1 MNLRLLPTLLAA
13 ASLLLTGCLPESK
26 NPLSTPMNST
36 VDDRLE
42 GIYVSRRE
50 KKDEDLSTM
59 HFHYRGIKANGQVR
73 ATPWLE
79 VLDVEHEKAGGM
91 KANAYR
97 VLTTHIGEQDYMS
110 FQDLSKGKDKAPY
123 HFARYE
129 FSWTGTL
136 RIWLI
141 NSDAVADA
149 IKAGKLRGTVK
160 ASKYTKDITITDSTE
175 RLAAFVK
182 ASDPVKLFEGKP
194 MVLYR
199 LTR

>member
-1 MNLRLLPTLLAA
+1 MNIRLLPALLAT
-13 ASLLLTGCLPESK
+13 ASLLLAGCLPESK
-26 NPLSTPMNST
+26 NPLSTPANST
-36 VDDRLE
+36 VDQRLE
-42 GIYVSRRE
+42 GIYVARRE
-50 KKDEDLSTM
+50 NKDDDLSSM
-59 HFHYRGIKANGQVR
+59 HFHYRGVKANGRVL
-73 ATPWLE
+73 ATPWLD
-79 VLDVEHEKAGGM
+79 VLDVEHERAGGM
-91 KANAYR
+91 KASAYR

-110 FQDLSKGKDKAPY
+110 FQDLNKGKDKAPY

-160 ASKYTKDITITDSTE
+160 TRKYTNDINITDSTE

-182 ASDPVKLFEGKP
+182 ASDSAKLFEGKP
-194 MVLYR
+194 MVLHR
-199 LTR
+199 VAP